1 MFSIVKGKSCIM
13 RLKIAILFVAGM
25 TVAGLAYSQQG
36 QRVIAGKKCTLYKV
50 IPKDTWTGLSHKYKM
65 SIDEL
70 KSVNQGVNDLKI
82 GQIINIPIE
91 KSNDAGDDIKQSDSP
106 VAPTKQNEKS
116 SESSIHIIEK
126 GETLFGIA
134 RKFNV
139 TADQIRKWNHLENDG
154 IKAGQKLIVAEKTKP
169 VIEKTVATPS
179 QKEATVQTIDD
190 KKLEQKNEQVRND
203 SKLIA
208 EANNKMIPATPSPN
222 EMEYKASRTET
233 KKVSGKSGTV
243 IEVNETGMASWIHD
257 NDINQSKFY
266 ALHRTA
272 APGTIIKVTNRMNG
286 DYVFVKVVGQL
297 HDTGDNDKQI
307 IKMSEAAAKRI
318 GALNEKFQV
327 ELNYGITN

>member
-1 MFSIVKGKSCIM
+1 MM
-13 RLKIAILFVAGM
+13 RSKIAILFTAGM
-25 TVAGLAYSQQG
+25 LSVVFAFAQQG

-50 IPKDTWTGLSHKYKM
+50 VSKDTWTGLSHKYKM

-70 KSVNQGVNDLKI
+70 KSVNPGVNDLKI

-91 KSNDAGDDIKQSDSP
+91 KTGNATDNVKNTD
-106 VAPTKQNEKS
+106 NEKPAS
-116 SESSIHIIEK
+116 AAPKKSADFPSENHAHLIEK

-134 RKFNV
+134 RKYNV
-139 TADQIRKWNHLENDG
+139 TADQIRKWNHLENDA
-154 IKAGQKLIVAEKTKP
+154 IKAGQKLIVADNTKP
-169 VIEKTVATPS
+169 VKEKVTTPDVKTATT
-179 QKEATVQTIDD
+179 AQTLED

-208 EANNKMIPATPSPN
+208 EANNKMIPATPSPD
-222 EMEYKASRTET
+222 EMEYKASRIET
-233 KKVSGKSGTV
+233 KKVTGKNGSV

-257 NDINQSKFY
+257 SDINQSKFY

-272 APGTIIKVTNRMNG
+272 TPGTIIKVTNRMNG

-297 HDTGDNDKQI
+297 PDTGDNDKQI

-318 GALNEKFQV
+318 GALNDKFQV